1 MLISNEWL
9 KEYVTIDDSVSNL
22 AERITRTGIEVDDL
36 IDYTKDIKN
45 LVVGFVKSKDKHP
58 DADKLN
64 VCQVDIGEDEPVQIV
79 CGAPNVDAG
88 QYVIVAKVGGR
99 LPGGIKI
106 KRAKLRGERSEGMIC
121 SLQEI
126 GISSNY
132 IPKSFESGIYVFSE
146 SQVPGTDALQAL
158 YLDDQV
164 MEFDLTPN
172 RADALSMIGTAY
184 EVAALY
190 NTKMTKPDTTSNE
203 LELSANDELTVTIEN
218 EDKVPYYSA
227 RVVHDVTIEP
237 SPIWMQARLIKAG
250 IRPINNVVDIS
261 NYVLLEYGQPL
272 HMFDQDAIGSQ
283 QIVVRQA
290 NEGEKMTTLDD
301 TERELL
307 TSDIV
312 ITNGQT
318 PIALAGVMGGDF
330 SEVKE
335 QTSNIVI
342 EGAIFDPVSIRHT
355 SRRLNLRSES
365 SSRFEKGIAT
375 EFVDEAVDRACY
387 LLQTYANGKVL
398 KDRVSSGELGA
409 FITPIDITADKINRT
424 IGFDLSQNDIVTIF
438 NQLGFDTEINDDVIT
453 VLVPSRRKDI
463 TIKEDLIEEVAR
475 IYGYDD
481 IPSTLP
487 VFDKVTSGQL
497 TDRQYKTRMVK
508 EVLEGAGLD
517 QAITYSLVSKEDAT
531 AFSMQQRQTI
541 DLLMPM
547 SEAHASLRQSL
558 LPHLIEAASYNVAR
572 KNKDVKLFEIGNV
585 FFANGEGE
593 LPDQVEY
600 LSGILTG
607 DYVVNQWQGKKE
619 TVDFYLA
626 KGVVDRVSE
635 KLNLEFSY
643 RRADIDGLHPGR
655 TAEILLENKVVG
667 FIGELHPTLAADND
681 LKRTYVFEL
690 NFDALMSVSVGYIN
704 YQPIPRF
711 PGMSR
716 DIALEVDQNI
726 PAADL
731 LSTIHAHGG
740 NILKD
745 TLVFDVYQGE
755 HLEKGKKSI
764 AIRLNYLDTEETLTD
779 ERVSKVQAEIEA
791 ALIEQGEVVE
801 IGRAHV

>member
-45 LVVGFVKSKDKHP
+45 LVVGFVKSKEKHP

-146 SQVPGTDALQAL
+146 AQVPGTDALQAL

-190 NTKMTKPDTTSNE
+190 NTKMTKPETTSNE
-203 LELSANDELTVTIEN
+203 LDLSANDELTVTIEN

-318 PIALAGVMGGDF
+318 PIALSGVMGGDF

-607 DYVVNQWQGKKE
+607 DYVVNQWQDKKE

-667 FIGELHPTLAADND
+667 FIGELHPILAADND

-690 NFDALMSVSVGYIN
+690 NFDALMAVSVGYIN

-791 ALIEQGEVVE
+791 ALIEQGAV
-801 IGRAHV
+801 IR

>member
-45 LVVGFVKSKDKHP
+45 LVVGFVKSKEKHP

-106 KRAKLRGERSEGMIC
+106 KRAKLCGERSEGMIC

-146 SQVPGTDALQAL
+146 AQVPGTDALQAL

-190 NTKMTKPDTTSNE
+190 NTKMTKPETTSNE
-203 LELSANDELTVTIEN
+203 LDLSANDELTVTIEN

-237 SPIWMQARLIKAG
+237 SPIWMQAHLIKAG

-667 FIGELHPTLAADND
+667 FIGELHPILAADND

-690 NFDALMSVSVGYIN
+690 NFDALMAVSVGYIN

-791 ALIEQGEVVE
+791 ALIEQGAV
-801 IGRAHV
+801 IR

>member
-45 LVVGFVKSKDKHP
+45 LVVGFVKSKEKHP

-132 IPKSFESGIYVFSE
+132 VPKTFESGIYVFSE
-146 SQVPGTDALQAL
+146 AQVPGTDALQAL

-190 NTKMTKPDTTSNE
+190 NTKMTKPETTSNE
-203 LELSANDELTVTIEN
+203 LELSANDELTVTIKN

-517 QAITYSLVSKEDAT
+517 QAITYSLFSKEDAT

-690 NFDALMSVSVGYIN
+690 NFDALMAVSVGYIN

-791 ALIEQGEVVE
+791 ALIEQGAV
-801 IGRAHV
+801 IR

>member
-9 KEYVTIDDSVSNL
+9 KEYVTIDDSVSDL

-45 LVVGFVKSKDKHP
+45 LVVGFVKSKEKHP

-190 NTKMTKPDTTSNE
+190 NTKMTKPETTSNE

-318 PIALAGVMGGDF
+318 PIALAGVMGGVF

-690 NFDALMSVSVGYIN
+690 NFDALMAVSVGYIN

-791 ALIEQGEVVE
+791 ALIEQGAV
-801 IGRAHV
+801 IR

>member
-9 KEYVTIDDSVSNL
+9 KEYVTIDDSVSDL

-45 LVVGFVKSKDKHP
+45 LVVGFVKSKEKHP

-190 NTKMTKPDTTSNE
+190 NTKMTKPETTSNE

-375 EFVDEAVDRACY
+375 EFVGEAVDRACY

-690 NFDALMSVSVGYIN
+690 NFDALMAVSVGYIN

-791 ALIEQGEVVE
+791 ALIEQGAV
-801 IGRAHV
+801 IR

>member
-45 LVVGFVKSKDKHP
+45 LVVGFVKSKEKHP

-132 IPKSFESGIYVFSE
+132 IPKSFESGIFVFSE

-190 NTKMTKPDTTSNE
+190 NTKMTKPETTSNE

-237 SPIWMQARLIKAG
+237 SPIWMQVRLIKAG

-335 QTSNIVI
+335 HTSNIVI

-453 VLVPSRRKDI
+453 VQVPSRRKDI

-487 VFDKVTSGQL
+487 VFEKVTSGQL

-531 AFSMQQRQTI
+531 AFAKQQRQTI

-655 TAEILLENKVVG
+655 TAEILLENKVIG

-690 NFDALMSVSVGYIN
+690 NFDALMAVSVGYIN

-745 TLVFDVYQGE
+745 TLVFDVYQ
-755 HLEKGKKSI
+755 
-764 AIRLNYLDTEETLTD
+764 
-779 ERVSKVQAEIEA
+779 
-791 ALIEQGEVVE
+791 
-801 IGRAHV
+801 

>member
-45 LVVGFVKSKDKHP
+45 LVVGFVKSKEKHP

-132 IPKSFESGIYVFSE
+132 IPKSFESGIFVFSE

-190 NTKMTKPDTTSNE
+190 NTKMTKPETTSNE

-237 SPIWMQARLIKAG
+237 SPIWMQVRLIKAG

-335 QTSNIVI
+335 HTSNIVI

-409 FITPIDITADKINRT
+409 FITPINITADKINRT

-453 VLVPSRRKDI
+453 VQVPSRRKDI

-487 VFDKVTSGQL
+487 VFEKVTSGQL

-531 AFSMQQRQTI
+531 AFAMQQRQTI

-655 TAEILLENKVVG
+655 TAEILLENKVIG

-690 NFDALMSVSVGYIN
+690 NFDALMAVSVGYIN

-791 ALIEQGEVVE
+791 ALIEQGAV
-801 IGRAHV
+801 IR

>member
-1 MLISNEWL
+1 
-9 KEYVTIDDSVSNL
+9 
-22 AERITRTGIEVDDL
+22 
-36 IDYTKDIKN
+36 
-45 LVVGFVKSKDKHP
+45 FVKSKEKHP

-190 NTKMTKPDTTSNE
+190 NTKMTKPETTSNE

-690 NFDALMSVSVGYIN
+690 NFDALMAVSVGYIN

-791 ALIEQGEVVE
+791 ALIEQGAV
-801 IGRAHV
+801 IR

>member
-45 LVVGFVKSKDKHP
+45 LVVGFVKSKEKHP

-132 IPKSFESGIYVFSE
+132 VPKTFESGIYVFSE
-146 SQVPGTDALQAL
+146 AQVPGTDALQAL

-203 LELSANDELTVTIEN
+203 LELSANNELTVTIEN

-290 NEGEKMTTLDD
+290 NKGEKMTTLDG

-453 VLVPSRRKDI
+453 VQVPSRRKDI

-487 VFDKVTSGQL
+487 VFEKVTSGQL

-655 TAEILLENKVVG
+655 TAEILLENKIVG

-791 ALIEQGEVVE
+791 ALIEQGAV
-801 IGRAHV
+801 IR

>member
-45 LVVGFVKSKDKHP
+45 LVVGFVKSKEKHP

-132 IPKSFESGIYVFSE
+132 IPKSFESGIYIFSE

-190 NTKMTKPDTTSNE
+190 NTKMTKPETTSNE

-335 QTSNIVI
+335 HTSNIVI

-398 KDRVSSGELGA
+398 KDRVSSGELSA

-453 VLVPSRRKDI
+453 VQVPSRRKDI

-487 VFDKVTSGQL
+487 VFEKVTSGQL

-531 AFSMQQRQTI
+531 AFAMQQRQTI

-690 NFDALMSVSVGYIN
+690 NFDALMAVSVGYIN

-716 DIALEVDQNI
+716 DIALEVNQNI

-791 ALIEQGEVVE
+791 ALIEQGAV
-801 IGRAHV
+801 IR

>member
-9 KEYVTIDDSVSNL
+9 KEYVTIDDSVSDL

-45 LVVGFVKSKDKHP
+45 LVVGFVKSKEKHP

-190 NTKMTKPDTTSNE
+190 NTKMTKPETTSNE

-272 HMFDQDAIGSQ
+272 HMFDQDVIGSQ

-690 NFDALMSVSVGYIN
+690 NFDALMAVSVGYIN

-791 ALIEQGEVVE
+791 ALIEQGAV
-801 IGRAHV
+801 IR

>member
-45 LVVGFVKSKDKHP
+45 LVVGFVKSKEKHP

-132 IPKSFESGIYVFSE
+132 IPKSFESGIFVFSE

-190 NTKMTKPDTTSNE
+190 NTKMTKPETTSNE

-237 SPIWMQARLIKAG
+237 SPIWMQVRLIKAG

-335 QTSNIVI
+335 HTSNIVI

-453 VLVPSRRKDI
+453 VQVPSRRKDI

-487 VFDKVTSGQL
+487 VFEKVTSGQL

-531 AFSMQQRQTI
+531 AFAMQQRQTI

-635 KLNLEFSY
+635 KLKLEFSY

-655 TAEILLENKVVG
+655 TAEILLENKVIG

-690 NFDALMSVSVGYIN
+690 NFDALMAVSVGYIN

-791 ALIEQGEVVE
+791 ALIEQGAV
-801 IGRAHV
+801 IR

>member
-45 LVVGFVKSKDKHP
+45 LVVGFVKSKEKHP

-190 NTKMTKPDTTSNE
+190 NTKMTKPETTSNE

-218 EDKVPYYSA
+218 KDKVPYYSA

-335 QTSNIVI
+335 HTSNIVI
-342 EGAIFDPVSIRHT
+342 EGAIFDSVSIRHT

-453 VLVPSRRKDI
+453 VQVPSRRKDI

-487 VFDKVTSGQL
+487 VFEKVTSGQL

-531 AFSMQQRQTI
+531 AFAMQQRQTI

-626 KGVVDRVSE
+626 KGVVDRVAE

-690 NFDALMSVSVGYIN
+690 NFDALMAVSVGYIN

-716 DIALEVDQNI
+716 DIALEVNQNI

-791 ALIEQGEVVE
+791 ALIKQGAV
-801 IGRAHV
+801 IR

>member
-45 LVVGFVKSKDKHP
+45 LVVGFVKSKEKHP

-190 NTKMTKPDTTSNE
+190 NTKMTKPETTSNE

-335 QTSNIVI
+335 HTSNIVI

-398 KDRVSSGELGA
+398 KDRVSSGELSA

-453 VLVPSRRKDI
+453 VQVPSRRKDI

-487 VFDKVTSGQL
+487 VFEKVTSGQL

-531 AFSMQQRQTI
+531 AFALQQRQTI

-690 NFDALMSVSVGYIN
+690 NFDALMAVSVGYIN

-716 DIALEVDQNI
+716 DIALEVNQNI

-791 ALIEQGEVVE
+791 ALIEQGAV
-801 IGRAHV
+801 IR

>member
-45 LVVGFVKSKDKHP
+45 LVVGFVKSKEKHP

-190 NTKMTKPDTTSNE
+190 NTKMTKPETTSNE

-335 QTSNIVI
+335 HTSNIVI
-342 EGAIFDPVSIRHT
+342 EGAIFDSVSIRHT

-453 VLVPSRRKDI
+453 VQVPSRRKDI

-487 VFDKVTSGQL
+487 VFEKVTSGQL

-531 AFSMQQRQTI
+531 AFAMQQPQTI

-626 KGVVDRVSE
+626 KGVVDRVAE

-690 NFDALMSVSVGYIN
+690 NFDALMAVSVGYIN

-716 DIALEVDQNI
+716 DIALEVNQNI

-791 ALIEQGEVVE
+791 ALIKQGAV
-801 IGRAHV
+801 IR

>member
-9 KEYVTIDDSVSNL
+9 KEYVTIDDSVSDL

-45 LVVGFVKSKDKHP
+45 LVVGFVKSKEKHP

-190 NTKMTKPDTTSNE
+190 NTKMTKPETTSNE

-690 NFDALMSVSVGYIN
+690 NFDALMAVSVGYIN
-704 YQPIPRF
+704 YQTIPRF

-791 ALIEQGEVVE
+791 ALIEQGAV
-801 IGRAHV
+801 IR

>member
-45 LVVGFVKSKDKHP
+45 LVVGFVKSKEKHP

-146 SQVPGTDALQAL
+146 AQVPGTDALQAL

-453 VLVPSRRKDI
+453 VQVPSRRKDI

-487 VFDKVTSGQL
+487 VFKKVTSGQL

-558 LPHLIEAASYNVAR
+558 LPHLIEAASYNVPR

-791 ALIEQGEVVE
+791 ALIEQGAV
-801 IGRAHV
+801 IR

>member
-45 LVVGFVKSKDKHP
+45 LVVGFVKSKEKHP

-132 IPKSFESGIYVFSE
+132 VPKTFESGIYVFSE
-146 SQVPGTDALQAL
+146 AQVPGTDALQAL

-203 LELSANDELTVTIEN
+203 LELSANNELTVTIEN

-290 NEGEKMTTLDD
+290 NEGEKMTTLDG

-453 VLVPSRRKDI
+453 VQVPSRRKDI

-487 VFDKVTSGQL
+487 VFEKVTSGQL

-655 TAEILLENKVVG
+655 TAEILLENKIVG

-764 AIRLNYLDTEETLTD
+764 AIRLKYLDTEETLTD

-791 ALIEQGEVVE
+791 ALIEQGAV
-801 IGRAHV
+801 IR

>member
-9 KEYVTIDDSVSNL
+9 KEYVTNDDSVSNL

-45 LVVGFVKSKDKHP
+45 LVVGFVKSKEKHP

-106 KRAKLRGERSEGMIC
+106 KHAKLRGERSEGMIC

-190 NTKMTKPDTTSNE
+190 NTKMTKPETTSNE

-335 QTSNIVI
+335 HTSNIVI
-342 EGAIFDPVSIRHT
+342 EGAIFDSVSIRHT

-453 VLVPSRRKDI
+453 VQVPSRRKDI

-487 VFDKVTSGQL
+487 VFEKVTSGQL

-531 AFSMQQRQTI
+531 AFAMQQRQTI

-690 NFDALMSVSVGYIN
+690 NFDALMAVSVGYIN

-791 ALIEQGEVVE
+791 ALIEQGAV
-801 IGRAHV
+801 IR

>member
-45 LVVGFVKSKDKHP
+45 LVVGFVKSKEKHP

-190 NTKMTKPDTTSNE
+190 NTKMTKPETTSNE

-261 NYVLLEYGQPL
+261 NYVLLEHGQPL

-335 QTSNIVI
+335 HTSNIVI
-342 EGAIFDPVSIRHT
+342 EGAIFDSVSIRHT

-453 VLVPSRRKDI
+453 VQVPSRRKDI

-487 VFDKVTSGQL
+487 VFEKVTSGQL

-531 AFSMQQRQTI
+531 AFAMQQRQTI

-626 KGVVDRVSE
+626 KGVVDRVAE

-690 NFDALMSVSVGYIN
+690 NFDALMAVSVGYIN

-716 DIALEVDQNI
+716 DIALEVNQNI

-791 ALIEQGEVVE
+791 ALIKQGAV
-801 IGRAHV
+801 IR

>member
-45 LVVGFVKSKDKHP
+45 LVVGFVKSKEKHP

-88 QYVIVAKVGGR
+88 QYVIVAKVGGK

-190 NTKMTKPDTTSNE
+190 NTKMTKPETTSNE

-307 TSDIV
+307 MSDIV

-335 QTSNIVI
+335 HTSNIVI
-342 EGAIFDPVSIRHT
+342 EGAIFDSVSIRHT

-453 VLVPSRRKDI
+453 VQVPSRRKDI

-487 VFDKVTSGQL
+487 VFEKVTSGQL

-531 AFSMQQRQTI
+531 AFAMQQRQTI

-607 DYVVNQWQGKKE
+607 DYIVNQWQGKKE

-791 ALIEQGEVVE
+791 ALIEQGAV
-801 IGRAHV
+801 IR

>member
-1 MLISNEWL
+1 MSLLL
-9 KEYVTIDDSVSNL
+9 KI
-22 AERITRTGIEVDDL
+22 
-36 IDYTKDIKN
+36 
-45 LVVGFVKSKDKHP
+45 
-58 DADKLN
+58 
-64 VCQVDIGEDEPVQIV
+64 
-79 CGAPNVDAG
+79 
-88 QYVIVAKVGGR
+88 GGR

-146 SQVPGTDALQAL
+146 AQVPGTDALQAL

-190 NTKMTKPDTTSNE
+190 NTKMTKPETTSNE
-203 LELSANDELTVTIEN
+203 LDLSANDELTVTIEN

-607 DYVVNQWQGKKE
+607 DYVVNQWQDKKE

-667 FIGELHPTLAADND
+667 FIGELHPILAADND

-690 NFDALMSVSVGYIN
+690 NFDALMAVSVGYIN

-791 ALIEQGEVVE
+791 ALIEQGAV
-801 IGRAHV
+801 IR

>member
-45 LVVGFVKSKDKHP
+45 LVVGFVKSKEKHP

-132 IPKSFESGIYVFSE
+132 IPKSFESGIFVFSE

-190 NTKMTKPDTTSNE
+190 NTKMTKPETTSNE

-218 EDKVPYYSA
+218 EDKVPYYGA

-237 SPIWMQARLIKAG
+237 SPIWMQVRLIKAG

-335 QTSNIVI
+335 HTSNIVI

-453 VLVPSRRKDI
+453 VQVPSRRKDI

-487 VFDKVTSGQL
+487 VFEKVTSGQL

-531 AFSMQQRQTI
+531 AFAMQQRQTI

-655 TAEILLENKVVG
+655 TAEILLENKVIG

-690 NFDALMSVSVGYIN
+690 NFDALMAVSVGYIN

-791 ALIEQGEVVE
+791 ALIEQGAV
-801 IGRAHV
+801 IR

>member
-45 LVVGFVKSKDKHP
+45 LVVGFVKSKEKHP

-146 SQVPGTDALQAL
+146 SQVPGTDAVQAL

-190 NTKMTKPDTTSNE
+190 NTKMTKPETTSNE

-335 QTSNIVI
+335 HTSNIVI
-342 EGAIFDPVSIRHT
+342 EGAIFDSVSIRHT

-453 VLVPSRRKDI
+453 VQVPSRRKDI

-487 VFDKVTSGQL
+487 VFEKVTSGQL

-531 AFSMQQRQTI
+531 AFVMQQRQTI

-626 KGVVDRVSE
+626 KGVVDRVAE

-690 NFDALMSVSVGYIN
+690 NFDALMAVSVGYIN

-716 DIALEVDQNI
+716 DIALEVNQNI

-791 ALIEQGEVVE
+791 ALIKQGAV
-801 IGRAHV
+801 IR

>member
-45 LVVGFVKSKDKHP
+45 LVVGFVKSKEKHP

-190 NTKMTKPDTTSNE
+190 NTKMTKPETTSNE

-227 RVVHDVTIEP
+227 RVVHNVTIEP

-335 QTSNIVI
+335 HTSNIVI
-342 EGAIFDPVSIRHT
+342 EGAIFNSVSIRHT

-453 VLVPSRRKDI
+453 VQVPSRRKDI

-487 VFDKVTSGQL
+487 VFEKVTSGQL

-531 AFSMQQRQTI
+531 AFAMQQRQTI

-690 NFDALMSVSVGYIN
+690 NFDALMAVSVGYIN
-704 YQPIPRF
+704 YQPIPIF

-791 ALIEQGEVVE
+791 ALIEQGAV
-801 IGRAHV
+801 IR

>member
-9 KEYVTIDDSVSNL
+9 KEYVTNDDSVSNL

-45 LVVGFVKSKDKHP
+45 LVVGFVKSKEKHP

-88 QYVIVAKVGGR
+88 QYVIVAKVGER

-190 NTKMTKPDTTSNE
+190 NTKMTKPETTSNE

-335 QTSNIVI
+335 HTSNIVI
-342 EGAIFDPVSIRHT
+342 EGAIFDSVSIRHT

-453 VLVPSRRKDI
+453 VQVPSRRKDI

-487 VFDKVTSGQL
+487 VFEKVTSGQL

-531 AFSMQQRQTI
+531 AFAMQQRQTI

-690 NFDALMSVSVGYIN
+690 NFDALMAVSVGYIN

-791 ALIEQGEVVE
+791 ALIEQGAV
-801 IGRAHV
+801 IR

>member
-45 LVVGFVKSKDKHP
+45 LVFGFVKSKEKHP

-158 YLDDQV
+158 YLNDQV

-190 NTKMTKPDTTSNE
+190 NTKMTKPETTSNE

-335 QTSNIVI
+335 HTSNIVI
-342 EGAIFDPVSIRHT
+342 EGAIFDSVSIRHT

-453 VLVPSRRKDI
+453 VQVPSRRKDI

-487 VFDKVTSGQL
+487 VFEKVTSGQL

-531 AFSMQQRQTI
+531 AFAMQQRQTI

-667 FIGELHPTLAADND
+667 FIGELHPTLAAEND

-690 NFDALMSVSVGYIN
+690 NFDALMAVSVGYIN

-791 ALIEQGEVVE
+791 ALIEQGAV
-801 IGRAHV
+801 IR

>member
-45 LVVGFVKSKDKHP
+45 LVVGFVKSKEKHP

-146 SQVPGTDALQAL
+146 AQVPGTDALQAL

-190 NTKMTKPDTTSNE
+190 NTKMTKPETTSNE

-301 TERELL
+301 AERELL

-335 QTSNIVI
+335 HTSNIVI

-398 KDRVSSGELGA
+398 KNRVSSGELGA

-453 VLVPSRRKDI
+453 VQVPSRRKDI

-487 VFDKVTSGQL
+487 VFEKVTSGQL

-531 AFSMQQRQTI
+531 VFAMQQRQTI

-619 TVDFYLA
+619 MVDFYLA
-626 KGVVDRVSE
+626 KGVVDRVAE

-690 NFDALMSVSVGYIN
+690 NFDELMAVSVGYIN

-791 ALIEQGEVVE
+791 ALIEQGAV
-801 IGRAHV
+801 IR

>member
-36 IDYTKDIKN
+36 IDYTEDIKN
-45 LVVGFVKSKDKHP
+45 LVVGFVKSKEKHP

-64 VCQVDIGEDEPVQIV
+64 VCLVDIGEDESVQIV

-99 LPGGIKI
+99 LPDGIKI

-146 SQVPGTDALQAL
+146 AQVPGTDALQAL

-190 NTKMTKPDTTSNE
+190 NTKMTKPETTSNE

-250 IRPINNVVDIS
+250 IRPMNNVVDIS

-335 QTSNIVI
+335 HTSNIVI
-342 EGAIFDPVSIRHT
+342 EGAIFDSVSIRHT

-453 VLVPSRRKDI
+453 VQVPSRRKDI

-487 VFDKVTSGQL
+487 VFEKVTSGQL

-531 AFSMQQRQTI
+531 AFAMQQRQTI

-626 KGVVDRVSE
+626 KGVVDRVAE

-690 NFDALMSVSVGYIN
+690 NFDALMAVSVGYIN

-716 DIALEVDQNI
+716 DIALEVNQNI

-791 ALIEQGEVVE
+791 ALIKQGAV
-801 IGRAHV
+801 IR

>member
-45 LVVGFVKSKDKHP
+45 LVVGFVKSKEKHP

-146 SQVPGTDALQAL
+146 AQVPGTDALQAL

-626 KGVVDRVSE
+626 KGLVDRVSE

-690 NFDALMSVSVGYIN
+690 NFDALMAVSVGYIN

-791 ALIEQGEVVE
+791 ALIEQGAV
-801 IGRAHV
+801 IR

>member
-45 LVVGFVKSKDKHP
+45 LVVGFVKSKEKHP

-132 IPKSFESGIYVFSE
+132 IPKSFESGIFVFSE

-190 NTKMTKPDTTSNE
+190 NTKMTKPETTSNE

-237 SPIWMQARLIKAG
+237 SPIWMQVRLIKAG

-335 QTSNIVI
+335 HTSNIVI

-398 KDRVSSGELGA
+398 KDRVSAGELGA

-453 VLVPSRRKDI
+453 VQVPSRRKDI

-487 VFDKVTSGQL
+487 VFEKVTSGQL

-531 AFSMQQRQTI
+531 AFAMQQRQTI

-655 TAEILLENKVVG
+655 TAEILLENKVIG

-690 NFDALMSVSVGYIN
+690 NFDALMAVSVGYIN

-791 ALIEQGEVVE
+791 ALIEQGAV
-801 IGRAHV
+801 IR